1 MKVIKV
7 IVDKVP
13 ENCCMCSLMGND
25 SSLGYCL
32 VGEELESDYV
42 VTRPDWCPLE
52 LESESE

>member
-1 MKVIKV
+1 MNILRV
-7 IVDKVP
+7 IVDEVP

-42 VTRPDWCPLE
+42 VTRPDWCPLVE
-52 LESESE
+52 ESEE